1 MIIDI
6 LKEARRR
13 YYGLPLPP
21 EDLNISKSLLESSGY
36 NFAITSPEDNNR
48 DYDEVADCM
57 KRKSEGSRESETEN
71 LQNGNHQQ
79 NEISFDDFLEL
90 KETLHEALSRLT
102 LVTQSS
108 TELVRSQKSLQKN
121 LEKLQDENSL
131 LKKELK
137 DLQEKQNH
145 IQLSRRNPSPI
156 LMSSPISRE
165 PPVIAGGNI
174 LPRPTRSTADSS
186 ADEMLPTNN
195 LSDGKIYRSSST
207 ATAAQITA
215 AALNRYGRRHGSLS
229 SAPGP
234 NQNLQI
240 RGGSTSNLRPPP
252 GGPRN
257 GSVPPFESY
266 HGTVSGSESNQT
278 INSMSNLRGLFKED
292 AYPDNLILETELL
305 TGAIKAL
312 LTDLQSEGIKA
323 NTAFHA
329 DSINHHINR
338 IVNVIPS
345 SQRTGS
351 VEDCVRQMNNAMKIL
366 SKKCHTVPLESAD
379 STCHAAY
386 DVAKA
391 AKQLLMNVHQRD
403 FD

>member
-13 YYGLPLPP
+13 YHGLPLPP
-21 EDLNISKSLLESSGY
+21 EDLNISKSFLESSGY
-36 NFAITSPEDNNR
+36 NFAITSPDDDNR
-48 DYDEVADCM
+48 DYDEVADCRR
-57 KRKSEGSRESETEN
+57 RKSEGSRKSDNEN
-71 LQNGNHQQ
+71 LQNGNYEK
-79 NEISFDDFLEL
+79 NEMNFDDFLEL
-90 KETLHEALSRLT
+90 KETLQEALSRLA

-108 TELVRSQKSLQKN
+108 TELIRSQKSLQKN
-121 LEKLQDENSL
+121 LEKLQDENVV
-131 LKKELK
+131 LKKEVK
-137 DLQEKQNH
+137 DLQERQSHAH
-145 IQLSRRNPSPI
+145 ISRRNPSPI

-165 PPVIAGGNI
+165 PPVIQAQNI
-174 LPRPTRSTADSS
+174 LPRPTRSTVDSS
-186 ADEMLPTNN
+186 ADEMPGNN
-195 LSDGKIYRSSST
+195 LNDGKIYRSSST

-229 SAPGP
+229 STSGGNPS
-234 NQNLQI
+234 LQT
-240 RGGSTSNLRPPP
+240 RGGSATNLRLPP
-252 GGPRN
+252 GAPRN

-266 HGTVSGSESNQT
+266 HGAISGSESNQT
-278 INSMSNLRGLFKED
+278 INSISNLRGLFKED
-292 AYPDNLILETELL
+292 TYPDNLILETELL

-312 LTDLQSEGIKA
+312 LTDLQVEGSKA

-338 IVNVIPS
+338 IVNVIPTN
-345 SQRTGS
+345 QRTGS
-351 VEDCVRQMNNAMKIL
+351 VEDCIRQMNTAMKLL